1 MFEIL
6 DNFERF
12 NQKNEIYCRAF
23 WDPSVRSQQTDLF
36 FKTYR
41 EPLEHFRE
49 VMLRAREAAGNLSV
63 RFCHYGHAGNFR
75 RSPLMMS
82 PDEIDM
88 MREALHE
95 TPELRELLRRLVE
108 D

>member
-1 MFEIL
+1 MAKE
-6 DNFERF
+6 
-12 NQKNEIYCRAF
+12 
-23 WDPSVRSQQTDLF
+23 
-36 FKTYR
+36 
-41 EPLEHFRE
+41 
-49 VMLRAREAAGNLSV
+49 ARVQGEYHVPTLQLMKYTEGEADGKVSI

-88 MREALHE
+88 MREALRE
-95 TPELRELLRRLVE
+95 TPELRELLRRLVG

>member
-1 MFEIL
+1 MTTK
-6 DNFERF
+6 
-12 NQKNEIYCRAF
+12 QKSFSYSWGKGYVAKE
-23 WDPSVRSQQTDLF
+23 
-36 FKTYR
+36 
-41 EPLEHFRE
+41 
-49 VMLRAREAAGNLSV
+49 ARVEGQYHVPTLQLLKYTEGEAAGNLSF

-82 PDEIDM
+82 PDEIYM
-88 MREALHE
+88 MRGALHE

>member
-1 MFEIL
+1 MTTK
-6 DNFERF
+6 
-12 NQKNEIYCRAF
+12 QKSFSYSWGSGYVAE
-23 WDPSVRSQQTDLF
+23 
-36 FKTYR
+36 
-41 EPLEHFRE
+41 E
-49 VMLRAREAAGNLSV
+49 ARVEGEYHVPTLQLLKYTEGEAGGNLSV
-63 RFCHYGHAGNFR
+63 RFCHCGHAGNFR

>member
-1 MFEIL
+1 MTTKRKSFSYSWGSGYVAE
-6 DNFERF
+6 E
-12 NQKNEIYCRAF
+12 
-23 WDPSVRSQQTDLF
+23 
-36 FKTYR
+36 
-41 EPLEHFRE
+41 
-49 VMLRAREAAGNLSV
+49 ARVDGEYHVPTLQLLKYTEGEAAGNLSV

-95 TPELRELLRRLVE
+95 TPELRDLLRRLVE

>member
-1 MFEIL
+1 MTTK
-6 DNFERF
+6 
-12 NQKNEIYCRAF
+12 QKSFSFSWGRGYVAE
-23 WDPSVRSQQTDLF
+23 
-36 FKTYR
+36 
-41 EPLEHFRE
+41 E
-49 VMLRAREAAGNLSV
+49 ARVEGEYHLPTLQLLKYTEGEAAGAVSV
-63 RFCHYGHAGNFR
+63 IFCHYGQAGNFR

>member
-1 MFEIL
+1 MTTKRKQFSYSWGSGYVAEEAKVEGEYHVPTL
-6 DNFERF
+6 QLLKYTEG
-12 NQKNEIYCRAF
+12 
-23 WDPSVRSQQTDLF
+23 
-36 FKTYR
+36 
-41 EPLEHFRE
+41 
-49 VMLRAREAAGNLSV
+49 EAAGNVSV
-63 RFCHYGHAGNFR
+63 RFCHYGHTGNFR

-82 PDEIDM
+82 PDEIGM

>member
-1 MFEIL
+1 MATK
-6 DNFERF
+6 
-12 NQKNEIYCRAF
+12 QKTFSFSWGNGYVAEEAR
-23 WDPSVRSQQTDLF
+23 V
-36 FKTYR
+36 
-41 EPLEHFRE
+41 EGEHHVPTLQLLKYTE
-49 VMLRAREAAGNLSV
+49 GEAAGNVSV
-63 RFCHYGHAGNFR
+63 RFCHYGHGGNFR

-95 TPELRELLRRLVE
+95 TPQLLDLLRRLVG

>member
-1 MFEIL
+1 MEGEYHVPTL
-6 DNFERF
+6 QLLKYTEG
-12 NQKNEIYCRAF
+12 
-23 WDPSVRSQQTDLF
+23 
-36 FKTYR
+36 
-41 EPLEHFRE
+41 
-49 VMLRAREAAGNLSV
+49 EAAGNLSV
-63 RFCHYGHAGNFR
+63 RFCHYGHVGNFR

-95 TPELRELLRRLVE
+95 TPELRELLRRLVG